1 MSGNIVDQELIDAER
16 VASPQR
22 YQRRD
27 SAEIERVISASTVSS
42 SSSENSARRRSRSIG
57 QYNSISR
64 ISTQN
69 DLERHP
75 TELSRIQTARSQ
87 HVATVGGSLR
97 SRTASRASR
106 RPLPN
111 FGAGKPYPP
120 PLPEQEQYVVEFD
133 GPNDP
138 LHSQNWPLRKKLIT
152 AAVLGFTTMTSAFT
166 SSIFSAATM
175 VVAAEYN
182 VGNEVGLLGTTFYV
196 LGFAFG
202 PSLWAPLSELKG
214 RRLPILISI
223 FGFSVFSIGC
233 ATGKDIQTILLCRFF
248 SGFFGACPLAVV
260 AAVFSDMFDNR
271 TRGTAITL
279 FSMSVFTGPLLAPFI
294 GGFIVE
300 SHLGWRWTE
309 YLASIMGFAALIL
322 DVIFLEETYP
332 PVILVS
338 KAADLRRRTKNWG
351 IHAKQ
356 EEIEVDFKELVQKNF
371 SRPLRLLFTEPIILL
386 LSIYMSFIYG
396 LLYLFLTAYP
406 LVFVGVHGFSSGQ
419 SGLCFFGMIVGQL
432 IAGAT
437 VIAQQPWYIRKLAAN
452 NGIPVPEWRL
462 PNIMAGGVAFAIGI
476 FWFGWTGYTQNIH
489 WIVPTLSG
497 LFTGFGLM
505 SIFLQALNYLVDA
518 YLMFAASAIAG
529 NTFLRSLCGAGF
541 PLFAR
546 QMFDGMGIQY
556 AATLLGCVAAVL
568 APIPFIFYRY
578 GAKIR
583 QKSKYAPTAPPVGAP
598 SSSAEEDEKETENE
612 TALAAVIARRD
623 SVASGANGANK
634 ESA

>member
-1 MSGNIVDQELIDAER
+1 MAIDIVDQELMDAER
-16 VASPQR
+16 DASPQQ
-22 YQRRD
+22 YQQRA
-27 SAEIERVISASTVSS
+27 SHEIERVQSASTVSS
-42 SSSENSARRRSRSIG
+42 DSSLASSARRRS
-57 QYNSISR
+57 NLNAMSR

-75 TELSRIQTARSQ
+75 TELSRIATHRSQ
-87 HVATVGGSLR
+87 HNATVGLGASGLR
-97 SRTASRASR
+97 SRTSSRASR
-106 RPLPN
+106 RPMPA
-111 FGAGKPYPP
+111 FGAGKPFPP
-120 PLPEQEQYVVEFD
+120 PLPEQEEYVVEFD
-133 GPNDP
+133 GPDDP
-138 LHSQNWPLRKKLIT
+138 MHSQNWPLRKKLLT
-152 AAVLGFTTMTSAFT
+152 AAVLGYTTMTASFT
-166 SSIFSAATM
+166 SSIFSTATSF
-175 VVAAEYN
+175 VAAEYN
-182 VGNEVGLLGTTFYV
+182 VSSEIGLLGTALYV

-202 PSLWAPLSELKG
+202 PSLWAPLSELRG
-214 RRLPILISI
+214 RRFPIVVSM
-223 FGFSVFSIGC
+223 FGFTVFSIAC
-233 ATGKDIQTILLCRFF
+233 ATGKDIQTILICRFF

-279 FSMSVFTGPLLAPFI
+279 FSMAVFTGPLLAPFI
-294 GGFIVE
+294 GGYIVT

-309 YLASIMGFAALIL
+309 YLVSIMGLVAFIL

-332 PVILVS
+332 PVILIE

-406 LVFVGVHGFSSGQ
+406 LVFVGVHGFTLGT
-419 SGLCFFGMIVGQL
+419 SGLTFFGMILGQL
-432 IAGAT
+432 LAGVS
-437 VIAQQPWYIRKLAAN
+437 VILQQPWYLRKLAAN

-462 PNIMAGGVAFAIGI
+462 PNVMAGGVSFAIGI
-476 FWFGWTGYTQNIH
+476 FWFGWTGYNKDIH
-489 WIVPTLSG
+489 WIVPAISG
-497 LFTGFGLM
+497 ICTGFGLM

-529 NTFLRSLCGAGF
+529 NTFLRSLCGAAF

-546 QMFDGMGIQY
+546 QMFDGMGIQW
-556 AATLLGCVAAVL
+556 AGTLLGCVAVVL
-568 APIPFIFYRY
+568 APIPFVFYKY
-578 GAKIR
+578 GAQIR
-583 QKSKYAPTAPPVGAP
+583 QKSAYAPTAPPTGLARAP
-598 SSSAEEDEKETENE
+598 STSGDDEKEDAND

-623 SVASGANGANK
+623 SVAGEPKQNA
-634 ESA
+634 